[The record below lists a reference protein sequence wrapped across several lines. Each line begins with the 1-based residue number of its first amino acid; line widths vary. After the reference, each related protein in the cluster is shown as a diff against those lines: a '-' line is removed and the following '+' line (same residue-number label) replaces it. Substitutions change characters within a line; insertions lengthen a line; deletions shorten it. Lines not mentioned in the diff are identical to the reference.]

1 MSSPV
6 SEDGGGS
13 RDESG
18 VELVNVCVL
27 PADETKADSTTIDGF
42 DVQHET
48 DDVSMVDTP
57 GQQTVDL
64 KPSPSQVN

>member
-1 MSSPV
+1 MSSTA
-6 SEDGGGS
+6 SKAGRGS
-13 RDESG
+13 GDESR

-27 PADETKADSTTIDGF
+27 HADETKADSTTNDGF